1 MAGII
6 KTLIR
11 VGVITAASA
20 GAAVLIAGPHRAAAL
35 VSQAR
40 STIMTHIDETIDD
53 PVALRSQLRELER
66 EYPSKIGQVRGDL
79 AELQEQMRQLDRDRA
94 VSERVV
100 SLADRDLS
108 VIQPL
113 LAEAEAT
120 VVEKASFGSIRNV
133 AAVRFDN
140 HTFTLDQAHTR
151 AKQIAQTR
159 VAYANRAADAS
170 HDLIYLAQQEERL
183 VELLSQLETERTQF
197 QGQLWQLDR
206 QVDAI
211 ARNEKLISM
220 LEKRKKTIE
229 ECSRYEVASLDQIV
243 SRLSEVRA
251 RQQAELDV
259 LTGQDANVDYEEL
272 ARMQIGT
279 EQGAIRVDTVET
291 DTEVGTEGLLYL
303 METDAASPKL
313 R

>member
-20 GAAVLIAGPHRAAAL
+20 GAAVLIAGPERAAAL

-40 STIMTHIDETIDD
+40 QKIMTTIDERIED

-66 EYPSKIGQVRGDL
+66 DYPERISQVRGDL
-79 AELQEQMRQLDRDRA
+79 AELQEQMRQLERDRA

-100 SLADRDLS
+100 ALADRDLAL
-108 VIQPL
+108 IDPAL
-113 LAEAEAT
+113 DEAEA
-120 VVEKASFGSIRNV
+120 VQAQQASFSGVRAV
-133 AAVRFDN
+133 ASVCFDN
-140 HTFTLDQAHTR
+140 HTYTLEQARTR
-151 AKQIAQTR
+151 AQQIGQTR
-159 VAYANRAADAS
+159 VAYANRAADAA
-170 HDLIYLAQQEERL
+170 HDLIYLQQQEQRL
-183 VELLSQLETERTQF
+183 DKLLGQLEHERSQF

-211 ARNEKLISM
+211 ARNEKLIEM
-220 LEKRKKTIE
+220 LEKRKQTIE
-229 ECSRYEVASLDQIV
+229 ECSRYEVGSLDQMV
-243 SRLSEVRA
+243 ARLAEVRA

-259 LTGQDANVDYEEL
+259 LSGQDGGLGYEEI
-272 ARMQIGT
+272 AKMQLGS
-279 EQGAIRVDTVET
+279 EQGLVRSVPLPADEAP
-291 DTEVGTEGLLYL
+291 EPPPLLFSTA
-303 METDAASPKL
+303 ERGAPKL

>member
-35 VSQAR
+35 VSQAHE
-40 STIMTHIDETIDD
+40 SIMTHIDERIDD

-66 EYPSKIGQVRGDL
+66 NYPERIGQVRGDL
-79 AELQEQMRQLDRDRA
+79 AELREQMRQLDRDRA

-100 SLADRDLS
+100 ALADRDLG
-108 VIQPL
+108 L
-113 LAEAEAT
+113 LSPMLQDAEGVQAEAASYGGVRKVAS
-120 VVEKASFGSIRNV
+120 VV
-133 AAVRFDN
+133 FDN
-140 HTFTLDQAHTR
+140 RTYTLDQARTR
-151 AKQIAQTR
+151 AQQIGQTR
-159 VAYANRAADAS
+159 VAYANRAADAA
-170 HDLIYLAQQEERL
+170 HDLIYLKQQEEKL
-183 VELLSQLETERTQF
+183 EDLLAQLETERTQF

-211 ARNEKLISM
+211 ARNESLIEM
-220 LEKRKKTIE
+220 LEKRKQTIE
-229 ECSRYEVASLDQIV
+229 ECSRYEVASLDQLMG
-243 SRLSEVRA
+243 RLAEVRA

-259 LTGQDANVDYEEL
+259 LSGTGGSVDYEEI
-272 ARMQIGT
+272 ARMQLGT
-279 EQGAIRVDTVET
+279 EQGLVRSVPVEEDT
-291 DTEVGTEGLLYL
+291 GLTLVPL
-303 METDAASPKL
+303 LDSTGELAPKL